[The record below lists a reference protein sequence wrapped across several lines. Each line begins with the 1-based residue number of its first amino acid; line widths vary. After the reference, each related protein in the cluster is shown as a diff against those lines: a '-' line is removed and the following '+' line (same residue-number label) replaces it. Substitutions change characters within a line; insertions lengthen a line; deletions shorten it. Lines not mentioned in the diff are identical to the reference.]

1 MRAFGA
7 DERGG
12 VPLRLEETKI
22 YPATVHGPYRRLKWV
37 LTFAALAVYYLVP
50 FLRFDRG
57 PGRPDQAVLF
67 DFVGQRFWFF
77 GLEIWP
83 QEVYYVTGLM
93 IVAALA
99 LFLTTALVG
108 RAWCGYLCPQTVWTD
123 LFRRVER
130 AIEGERREQMR
141 RDAGPWTFDR
151 LLRKAATHAAWLVIA
166 MATGGAF
173 VFWFTDAPKLV
184 AAFARGE
191 PPAVALVWIGI
202 LTTTTYLLAGFSRE
216 QVCLYMCPWP
226 RIQAALTDEWALNVT
241 YRWDRGEPRGRL
253 KSGER
258 VRAEGG
264 RAGDCVDCGRCVA
277 VCPTGVDIR
286 DGLQMGCIQC
296 GLCID
301 ACDEVMTRIGRP
313 TRLIAYDSD
322 AALEARVRGETP
334 VHRFVRPR
342 TVMYAALIVLVSGV
356 LVWRLATRP
365 AEMLAV
371 LHDRNPIAV
380 VNSDGSIRNAYTLRL
395 SNMAA
400 VERSFEISVSPLPK
414 GARIEAA
421 TATPSPSGGL
431 VVTVPADSGR
441 DVRLLV
447 TVPADGVTSPRMSL
461 WVTARSADARDLT
474 VEDHFAVP

>member
-7 DERGG
+7 EERGG

-22 YPATVHGPYRRLKWV
+22 YPATVRGPYRRLKWA
-37 LTFAALAVYYLVP
+37 LTAVALAVCYLGP

-67 DFVGQRFWFF
+67 DFVGQRFWIF

-83 QEVYYVTGLM
+83 QEVYYVTGLL

-151 LLRKAATHAAWLVIA
+151 LWRKAATQIVWLTIA
-166 MATGGAF
+166 VATGGAF
-173 VFWFTDAPKLV
+173 VLWFTDAPTLV
-184 AAFARGE
+184 AALVHGE
-191 PPAVALVWIGI
+191 APAVALVWIGI
-202 LTTTTYLLAGFSRE
+202 FATLTWLLAGFSRE

-226 RIQAALTDEWALNVT
+226 RIQAGLTDEWALNVT

-258 VRAEGG
+258 ARAEGG

-286 DGLQMGCIQC
+286 HGLQMGCIQC

-301 ACDEVMTRIGRP
+301 ACDDVMAKIGRP
-313 TRLIAYDSD
+313 ARLIAYDTD
-322 AALEARVRGETP
+322 AAVEARARGESP

-342 TVMYAALIVLVSGV
+342 TVIYVTLIVVVSAV
-356 LVWRLATRP
+356 LAWRLATRP
-365 AEMLAV
+365 AEMLTV

-380 VNSDGSIRNAYTLRL
+380 VNSDGTVRNAYTLRL

-400 VERSFEISVSPLPK
+400 VERSFEITVSPLPA

-421 TATPSPSGGL
+421 TATVSPSGGL

-441 DVRLLV
+441 DVRLQV
-447 TVPADGVTSPRMSL
+447 TMPAEAGRARMPLS
-461 WVTARSADARDLT
+461 VIARSAGARDL
-474 VEDHFAVP
+474 VAEDYFAVP